1 MLGVDDVQFLT
12 IMDRGQDDFLRDYFL
27 RELAA
32 TFPMD
37 NVDHVLGSYMAF
49 LGRTLIRNDAGILA
63 VDRSDTRPFEAMV
76 TGSNPVHRFCGIVD
90 GSGHT
95 PHRLAD
101 LQRNRRA
108 DCCLY
113 RMSVGEALTA
123 RLLTAV
129 DVVVL
134 TNIRDAADA
143 QTDLQE
149 ILARIARA
157 PCRVIVHGAD
167 GEVAA
172 LVKGLG
178 TVAESVDWTFGYLA
192 KGETACRIVSF
203 RTQGSSAPQ
212 QERGVVAGRMDT
224 ASFEALG
231 SPVDAAALAES
242 ADSYAELAP
251 AGSIRDRASEAAL
264 AVDEEGRPVLHYGAF
279 RCAHLRGAR
288 LAGHSVVVDRKGR
301 LLSDSLCA
309 QKDLVREGHYWEMPY
324 VAPHPEGGYHVTMP
338 PVGQHCYRKA
348 MLLTQAWEENY
359 QHWLFEI
366 LPQITAAWR
375 TGVDT
380 LVVSSDIRR
389 YQRRALELLGFG
401 GDRIVTH
408 DVAQTMY
415 CDSLLVGS
423 FTAFNM
429 GWVHPTAFTV
439 YDRLLE
445 ETRSTAKVET
455 PELVYISRS
464 DAEWKR
470 RLLNEGELIER
481 LGRLGF
487 VAINPGALDFDDEV
501 QVLSKAKVIVGA
513 VGAGMSNMVF
523 APAGTDIV
531 AIQSPS
537 FGLTSRFFP
546 MVASLRGQRWHNILS
561 VALNPAANEVAI
573 GKDDNINIIVDIDR
587 VEAKVKAIL
596 AARPILEEQA

>member
-1 MLGVDDVQFLT
+1 MLGIDDVQFLT
-12 IMDRGQDDFLRDYFL
+12 IMDRGQDDFLRDYFFE
-27 RELAA
+27 ELAA
-32 TFPMD
+32 VSPIGEI
-37 NVDHVLGSYMAF
+37 DHVLGTYMAF
-49 LGRTLIRNDAGILA
+49 LGRTLIRNGAGVLVI
-63 VDRSDTRPFEAMV
+63 DRSDTLPFEAMV
-76 TGSNPVHRFCGIVD
+76 TGSNPAHRFYGIVG
-90 GSGHT
+90 GSDYILR
-95 PHRLAD
+95 PERLEA

-113 RMSVGEALTA
+113 RMSVAEALAA
-123 RLLTAV
+123 RLLTPV
-129 DVVVL
+129 DVVVV
-134 TNIRDAADA
+134 TNIRDAAAA
-143 QTDLQE
+143 QADLQE
-149 ILARIARA
+149 VLKAVTRA
-157 PCRVIVHGAD
+157 PTRVILHGAD
-167 GEVAA
+167 GEIEA
-172 LVKGLG
+172 LVKEPCI
-178 TVAESVDWTFGYLA
+178 VAELVDWAFSYLT
-192 KGETACRIVSF
+192 KSRTACRIVSF
-203 RTQGSSAPQ
+203 RVQESSAI
-212 QERGVVAGRMDT
+212 QERGVIAGRMDT
-224 ASFEALG
+224 AGFEALG
-231 SPVDAAALAES
+231 PLVDATALADS
-242 ADSYAELAP
+242 ADSYADMAP
-251 AGSIRDRASEAAL
+251 GGSIRDTASEAAL
-264 AVDEEGRPVLHYGAF
+264 AVDEDERPVLHYGAF

-288 LAGHSVVVDRKGR
+288 LAGHSIVVDRNGR

-309 QKDLVREGHYWEMPY
+309 QKDLVRDGHYWETPY
-324 VAPHPEGGYHVTMP
+324 IAPHAEGGYHVTMP

-348 MLLTQAWEENY
+348 LLLTQAWEENY

-366 LPQITAAWR
+366 LPQVTAAWQ

-380 LVVSSDIRR
+380 LIVSSDIRR

-408 DVAQTMY
+408 DIAQTMY

-481 LGRLGF
+481 LARLGF

-501 QVLSKAKVIVGA
+501 QVLSRAKVIVGA

-523 APAGTDIV
+523 APTGTDIV

-561 VALNPAANEVAI
+561 VALNPAANEVAL
-573 GKDDNINIIVDIDR
+573 GQNDNINIIVDVER

-596 AARPILEEQA
+596 AARSIPAEC